1 MLIQAP
7 TAPKLTEL
15 PALVDEYNL
24 CNILGYNGKFPWYV
38 VRHTED
44 CYTKFWIDKET
55 KRFVNEFNPSLNLR
69 EINAPI
75 ASLKVLQG
83 RLGAA
88 LFNVLPKHPANY
100 AYMSG
105 KNIRDAVEN
114 HEDGEVL
121 IRIDM
126 KNFFTMHNELYV
138 RRKLHDL
145 TGYSKE
151 LCWFITKICSL
162 NGCLPQGSATSPIL
176 SVVLNYEMDEAISAI
191 AQEYGMVYTRYADD
205 LCFSG
210 PDKGNNIFWSMIKEV
225 SAAVH
230 PFKVNWDKVEIMR
243 NKSYRYLNGIE
254 IRCGA
259 DNIVTVSQQLSTL
272 FPNLKIKPQRNKV
285 ALVSNTEMYDDVYNS
300 IETAIKDKVANSG
313 TLVKHYYYVQSIKR
327 MLGVN
332 LTDGIKFPRS
342 KYLELRKE
350 AFLISKGEDINLAK
364 FRGRLNFMRLI
375 DPNKASKVEAILSKA
390 QAEGA

>member
-1 MLIQAP
+1 MLIQEP
-7 TAPKLTEL
+7 TAPRLSEL
-15 PALVDEYNL
+15 PLLVDEYNL
-24 CNILGYNGKFPWYV
+24 CNLLGYNGKFPWYAI
-38 VRHTED
+38 RHTED

-55 KRFVNEFNPSLNLR
+55 KRFVGEFNPSLNLR

-83 RLGAA
+83 RLGAL

-114 HEDGEVL
+114 HTEGEVL

-126 KNFFTMHNELYV
+126 KNFFNMHNELYV
-138 RRKLHDL
+138 RRKLHEL
-145 TGYSKE
+145 TGYNKE
-151 LCWFITKICSL
+151 ICWFITKICSL

-191 AQEYGMVYTRYADD
+191 AQKYGMVYTRYADD

-210 PDKGNNIFWSMIKEV
+210 PDKGNSVFWDMIRET

-259 DNIVTVSQQLSTL
+259 DSIETVSSKVAAL
-272 FPNLKIKPQRNKV
+272 FPNLKIKTQKNKV
-285 ALVSNTEMYDDVYNS
+285 CLISNTEVPVDVYNS
-300 IETAIKDKVANSG
+300 IESTIREKVPNCGS
-313 TLVKHYYYVQSIKR
+313 LLKHHYYVQSIKR

-332 LTDGIKFPRS
+332 LTDGIKFPRA

-350 AFLISKGEDINLAK
+350 AFLITKGEDINLAK

-375 DPNKASKVEAILSKA
+375 DPNKARKVEAILSKA
-390 QAEGA
+390 DAEGA

>member
-1 MLIQAP
+1 MLIKEP
-7 TAPKLTEL
+7 TPPKLTSL
-15 PALVDEYNL
+15 PNLVDEYNL
-24 CNILGYNGKFPWYV
+24 CNIIGYNGKFPWYV
-38 VRHTED
+38 IRHTED

-55 KRFVNEFNPSLNLR
+55 KRFVSEFNPSLNLR

-75 ASLKVLQG
+75 KALKVLQG
-83 RLGAA
+83 RLGAL

-114 HEDGEVL
+114 HTEGDVL

-126 KNFFTMHNELYV
+126 KNFFNMHNELYV
-138 RRKLHDL
+138 RRRLHEL
-145 TGYSKE
+145 TGYNKE

-176 SVVLNYEMDEAISAI
+176 SVVLNYEMDEAIAAL
-191 AQEYGMVYTRYADD
+191 AQKYGMVYTRYADD

-210 PDKGNNIFWSMIKEV
+210 PDKGNGVFWDMIKET

-243 NKSYRYLNGIE
+243 NKSYRYLNGVE
-254 IRCGA
+254 LRCGA
-259 DNIVTVSQQLSTL
+259 ANIESVCKTL
-272 FPNLKIKPQRNKV
+272 ADIYPSLRIKVQKNKV
-285 ALVSNTEMYDDVYNS
+285 SLLTNGEMPENVYNS
-300 IETAIKDKVANSG
+300 IVSVIQSNITNCG
-313 TLVKHYYYVQSIKR
+313 TLLKHYYYVQSIKR

-350 AFLISKGEDINLAK
+350 AFLITKGEDINLAK

-375 DPNKASKVEAILSKA
+375 DPNKARKVEIGRAHV
-390 QAEGA
+390 